1 VGLLRN
7 LLALIGVVALGFGV
21 WTFRDRIPW
30 RWNQGSA
37 APTEVSEAAAQSAE
51 KKLERMRTSGDTVH
65 LNGAEF
71 TSYLRYRF
79 HDQLASQL
87 DAPTVAFSGDTLILQ
102 GRLPT
107 DRLPDTRELRG
118 VREFLPDTA
127 EVRLRGNLRTLGPG
141 RAALRIGSVSV
152 ARVPVPHDVY
162 PDALKRL
169 GRLDEPGLGADEY
182 PFRLPPGVSS
192 ARVEAGE
199 LVLSPSAH

>member
-7 LLALIGVVALGFGV
+7 LLALIGLAALLFAG
-21 WTFRDRIPW
+21 WTYRDKIPW
-30 RWNQGSA
+30 RWKQNAA
-37 APTEVSEAAAQSAE
+37 APTEVSAAAAESAE
-51 KKLERMRTSGDTVH
+51 RKLERMRTSGDTVH
-65 LNGAEF
+65 LNSAEF

-87 DAPTVAFSGDTLILQ
+87 DSPTVAFSGDTLMLQ
-102 GRLPT
+102 GRLAT
-107 DRLPDTRELRG
+107 SRLPDTRELRA
-118 VREFLPDTA
+118 VRDFLPDTA

-141 RAALRIGSVSV
+141 RAALRIGSVSF
-152 ARVPVPHDVY
+152 AKVPVPRDVY

-169 GRLDEPGLGADEY
+169 GRADEPGLAADEY

-199 LVLSPSAH
+199 LVLAPR

>member
-1 VGLLRN
+1 VGFLRN
-7 LLALIGVVALGFGV
+7 LLALVGVAALLVAG
-21 WTFRDRIPW
+21 WMYRDKIPW
-30 RWNQGSA
+30 RWKQQGA
-37 APTEVSEAAAQSAE
+37 ASTEVSEAAAESAE
-51 KKLERMRTSGDTVH
+51 KKLERMRASGDTIH

-87 DAPTVAFSGDTLILQ
+87 DAPTVAFTGDTLMLQ

-152 ARVPVPHDVY
+152 ARVPVPHDVF

-169 GRLDEPGLGADEY
+169 GRADEPGLGADEY

-199 LVLSPSAH
+199 LVLSPR

>member
-1 VGLLRN
+1 MGFLRN
-7 LLALIGVVALGFGV
+7 LLALVGVAALLVAG
-21 WTFRDRIPW
+21 WMYRDKIPW
-30 RWNQGSA
+30 RWKQQGA
-37 APTEVSEAAAQSAE
+37 ASTEVSEAAAESAE
-51 KKLERMRTSGDTVH
+51 KKLERMRASGDTIH

-87 DAPTVAFSGDTLILQ
+87 DAPTVAFTGDTLMLQ

-152 ARVPVPHDVY
+152 ARVPVPHDVF

-169 GRLDEPGLGADEY
+169 GRADEPGLGADEY

-199 LVLSPSAH
+199 LVLSPR

>member
-1 VGLLRN
+1 MGFLRN
-7 LLALIGVVALGFGV
+7 LLALVGVAALLVAG
-21 WTFRDRIPW
+21 WMYRDKIPW
-30 RWNQGSA
+30 RWNQKGTAS
-37 APTEVSEAAAQSAE
+37 TEVSEAAAASAE
-51 KKLERMRTSGDTVH
+51 KKLERMRSSGDTIH

-87 DAPTVAFSGDTLILQ
+87 DAPTVAFTGDTLMLQ

-152 ARVPVPHDVY
+152 ARVPVPHDVF

-169 GRLDEPGLGADEY
+169 GRADEPGLGADEY

-192 ARVEAGE
+192 ARVEGGE
-199 LVLSPSAH
+199 LVLAPN

>member
-1 VGLLRN
+1 LRN
-7 LLALIGVVALGFGV
+7 LLALVGVAALLVAG
-21 WTFRDRIPW
+21 WMYRDKIPW
-30 RWNQGSA
+30 RWKQQGA
-37 APTEVSEAAAQSAE
+37 ASTEVSEAAAESAE
-51 KKLERMRTSGDTVH
+51 KKLERMRASGDTIH

-87 DAPTVAFSGDTLILQ
+87 DAPTVAFTGDTLMLQ

-152 ARVPVPHDVY
+152 ARVPVPHDVF

-169 GRLDEPGLGADEY
+169 GRADEPGLGADEY

-199 LVLSPSAH
+199 LVLSPR

>member
-1 VGLLRN
+1 LAALL
-7 LLALIGVVALGFGV
+7 VAG
-21 WTFRDRIPW
+21 WMYRDKIPW
-30 RWNQGSA
+30 RWNQKGA
-37 APTEVSEAAAQSAE
+37 ASTEVSEAAAESAE
-51 KKLERMRTSGDTVH
+51 KKLERMRSSGDTIH

-87 DAPTVAFSGDTLILQ
+87 DAPTVAFAGDTLMLQ

-107 DRLPDTRELRG
+107 ERLPDTRELRG

-152 ARVPVPHDVY
+152 ARVPVPRDVF

-169 GRLDEPGLGADEY
+169 GRADEPGLGADEY

-199 LVLSPSAH
+199 LVLSPSPN